1 MSARLVEAEAMTF
14 KYSVTLPI
22 SGGNKLRRFREWAE
36 EHVPAL
42 SYSLPVQTPIKTE
55 TMTIKLL
62 SIEDRR
68 VLLEAFAKSSRV

>member
-1 MSARLVEAEAMTF
+1 MTF

-22 SGGNKLRRFREWAE
+22 SGGNKLRRFKEWAQT
-36 EHVPAL
+36 HVPEL

-62 SIEDRR
+62 SPEDRQH
-68 VLLEAFAKSSRV
+68 LLEALAKSSRV

>member
-1 MSARLVEAEAMTF
+1 MTF

-22 SGGNKLRRFREWAE
+22 SGGNKLRRFREWAQT
-36 EHVPAL
+36 HVPEL

-62 SIEDRR
+62 SPEDRQH
-68 VLLEAFAKSSRV
+68 LLEALAKSSRV